1 MDRELEF
8 IDKYLHFYTEEDREL
23 LLGKNVLRIW
33 KFPGA

>member
-8 IDKYLHFYTEEDREL
+8 IDEYLNFYTEEDREL
-23 LLGKNVLRIW
+23 LLGKNAPRTW